1 MKRTLTVLLTVA
13 MLVAAA
19 APAVAMAAPT
29 ASDATGD
36 PVADTTTVPDESD
49 ENAAD
54 DTPPGAMLAGSIG
67 VHESEMKGAIEQ
79 RAFGHQI
86 AAASNE
92 SKAQVLKQT
101 QDRTQERLTD
111 LEERKARLDEARE
124 NETIA
129 ESQYRA
135 QVSVVAAESARIQAM
150 ANTTERTAQG
160 IPNETLR
167 ANGVDV
173 TALHQVR
180 DRAHD
185 MTGPEVA
192 EIARQI
198 AGNNVGAPMGPPEN
212 APGPRSGPQAGTSDS
227 PDSTAERGG
236 NGNGGGMMDGT
247 TEDAPTNGG
256 PGDGPMTDETADGP
270 TNETST
276 TEAA

>member
-1 MKRTLTVLLTVA
+1 MKRTLTVLLAVA

-19 APAVAMAAPT
+19 APAVAMTAPT
-29 ASDATGD
+29 AADATGD
-36 PVADTTTVPDESD
+36 TLADTTTVPDESA
-49 ENAAD
+49 ENATG

-86 AAASNE
+86 AAAASNE

-101 QDRTQERLTD
+101 QDRTGERLTD
-111 LEERKARLDEARE
+111 LEERKTRLEQARE
-124 NETIA
+124 NGTIA

-167 ANGVDV
+167 ANGVNV
-173 TALHQVR
+173 TALHQMR

-198 AGNNVGAPMGPPEN
+198 AGDDVGAPMGPPEHV
-212 APGPRSGPQAGTSDS
+212 PGPQSGPQAGMGN
-227 PDSTAERGG
+227 STGPTDDRPGTAG
-236 NGNGGGMMDGT
+236 NGMMNGSRG
-247 TEDAPTNGG
+247 DAPTNGG
-256 PGDGPMTDETADGP
+256 SANGPMTDETADEP
-270 TNETST
+270 TNETTT
-276 TEAA
+276 TEAT